1 MIYYILAGLGIGIVS
16 GLNLKLAYNP
26 DYVVYI
32 TVIIIAI
39 LNSIISI
46 INESTNTDLSI
57 KKAVKIIIG
66 DLIFAFVFTYIGE
79 RLGLPIY
86 LVAVFAFGNNIYK
99 NFTTLMNLW

>member
-32 TVIIIAI
+32 TVTTIAI
-39 LNSIISI
+39 LNSILSI
-46 INESTNTDLSI
+46 INQSMNADLSI
-57 KKAVKIIIG
+57 KKAIKIIIG

-86 LVAVFAFGNNIYK
+86 LVAIFAFGNNIYK
-99 NFTTLMNLW
+99 NYTSLINLW